1 MSTFTSIPE
10 NSNVQYP
17 SLLRRVQAM
26 FIDFVVI
33 LCIFMV
39 SSLIIGAI
47 GSVPDEVKISILLF
61 CFVLYEPLWISL
73 AGGTI
78 GHQLL
83 KLRVKRYNTPERNI
97 GLIPALGRIFAK
109 TALGW
114 ISFLTVNS
122 SSEKRA
128 IHDILS
134 GSVVLFK

>member
-1 MSTFTSIPE
+1 MSTFASVPE

-39 SSLIIGAI
+39 SSLIIGAV
-47 GSVPDEVKISILLF
+47 GSVPDEIKISILFF
-61 CFVLYEPLWISL
+61 CFVLYEPLWIST

-78 GHQLL
+78 GHQIL
-83 KLRVKRYNTPERNI
+83 KLRVKRYATPERNI
-97 GLIPALGRIFAK
+97 GFIPALGRIIAK

-134 GSVVLFK
+134 GSVVVFK